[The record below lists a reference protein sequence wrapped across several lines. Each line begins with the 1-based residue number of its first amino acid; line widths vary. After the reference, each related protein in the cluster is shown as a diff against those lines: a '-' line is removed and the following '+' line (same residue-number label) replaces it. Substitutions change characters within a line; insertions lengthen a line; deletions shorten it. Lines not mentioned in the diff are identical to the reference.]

1 MFGLERAA
9 PCDVGITEALVGDG
23 VVNPGDSRRLALA
36 PDQPGVGTPE
46 TATGPGVDTFTAR
59 GGAYSFWLQRFAY
72 LLRPR

>member
-46 TATGPGVDTFTAR
+46 TATGPGSTLSLPGVGPTHSGSNGSR
-59 GGAYSFWLQRFAY
+59 IY
-72 LLRPR
+72 